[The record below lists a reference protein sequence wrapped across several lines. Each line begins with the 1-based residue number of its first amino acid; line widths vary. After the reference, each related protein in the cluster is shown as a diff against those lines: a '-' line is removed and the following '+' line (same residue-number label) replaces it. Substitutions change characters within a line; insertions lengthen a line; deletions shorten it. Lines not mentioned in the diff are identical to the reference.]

1 MKHVNGYGGAYHH
14 YGKRHLTSKN
24 WDAFIAILLLSN
36 LFSLFAFDLV
46 TSCHSFMTNIVSCQK
61 IDPLR
66 NSTRAIIH
74 QP

>member
-1 MKHVNGYGGAYHH
+1 MKHVNGYGSANH
-14 YGKRHLTSKN
+14 RHGERHPTSRN
-24 WDAFIAILLLSN
+24 WDASIAILLLFN

-46 TSCHSFMTNIVSCQK
+46 TSCHSFVTNIVSCQK

-74 QP
+74 QL